1 MASGQLDPYYRD
13 KVQDTLL
20 TRHRHQH
27 QKHQKRD
34 GKGLPM
40 IRSLAD
46 IGRKMSARNLSE
58 TKGIMIICL
67 VYTVLLLSYEFFV
80 AFYLERRQTVI
91 VLCVRWRKFL
101 PREHMR
107 GRSWES

>member
-1 MASGQLDPYYRD
+1 MIGHFPGSQQQLNAADVRLYFDCADLMLDSMVASGQLDPYHRD

-27 QKHQKRD
+27 QRHQKRD
-34 GKGLPM
+34 GKALPM

-58 TKGIMIICL
+58 SKGND
-67 VYTVLLLSYEFFV
+67 S
-80 AFYLERRQTVI
+80 AD
-91 VLCVRWRKFL
+91 
-101 PREHMR
+101 
-107 GRSWES
+107 

>member
-1 MASGQLDPYYRD
+1 MLDSMVASGQLDPFHRE

-27 QKHQKRD
+27 QKHQKR
-34 GKGLPM
+34 GGESKGLPV

-58 TKGIMIICL
+58 TKGIYDDHPL
-67 VYTVLLLSYEFFV
+67 SLLAVY
-80 AFYLERRQTVI
+80 
-91 VLCVRWRKFL
+91 
-101 PREHMR
+101 
-107 GRSWES
+107 